1 MVNTLP
7 GATQARRG
15 CDEGSLLR
23 AFAALG
29 QAAAEPEAGPRL
41 EAGVAEAAEVG
52 ARTGEAAAP
61 ARVLVSTEASC
72 RGLDLP
78 QLDMVLLCYSP
89 LTSDTYVHLAGRT
102 GRGAAEPIPGT
113 VLSLLAPADG
123 KRMGLFSSQ
132 LGIAVRTRHP
142 ALQAAFEAAA
152 LEVL

>member
-7 GATQARRG
+7 GAMQARRG

-52 ARTGEAAAP
+52 ARTGEAAAR